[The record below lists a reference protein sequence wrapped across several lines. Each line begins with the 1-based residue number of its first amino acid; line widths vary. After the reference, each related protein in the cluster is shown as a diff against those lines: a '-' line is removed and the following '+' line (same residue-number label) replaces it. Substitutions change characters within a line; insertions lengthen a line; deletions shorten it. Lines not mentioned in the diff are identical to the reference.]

1 MIPVKLRL
9 QNFMAYK
16 TPETL
21 DFTDLHVACLAG
33 DNGAGK
39 STLLDAMTWALW
51 GRARTRQDDDL
62 IHLGQTDMDVEFTFC
77 LAQETYRVL
86 RRRSSAK
93 RGKSELHF
101 HSYAPDAGG
110 WRTLTEGSI
119 RQTQAK
125 INRLLRL
132 DYDTFINS
140 AFLLQGRAD
149 EFTTKK
155 PAERKQILGHVRR
168 IRRKSRRA
176 GSQF

>member
-1 MIPVKLRL
+1 
-9 QNFMAYK
+9 MAYQ
-16 TPETL
+16 TPQTL
-21 DFTDLHVACLAG
+21 SFSDIHVACLTG
-33 DNGAGK
+33 ENGAGK
-39 STLLDAMTWALW
+39 SALLDAITWALW
-51 GRARTRQDDDL
+51 GKSRTRQDDDL
-62 IHLGQTDMDVEFTFC
+62 IHLGENEMEVEFTFD
-77 LAQETYRVL
+77 LGQETYRAL

-101 HSYAPDAGG
+101 HIADAGG

-149 EFTTKK
+149 EF
-155 PAERKQILGHVRR
+155 PSRNYFVHRGHD
-168 IRRKSRRA
+168 SP
-176 GSQF
+176 G